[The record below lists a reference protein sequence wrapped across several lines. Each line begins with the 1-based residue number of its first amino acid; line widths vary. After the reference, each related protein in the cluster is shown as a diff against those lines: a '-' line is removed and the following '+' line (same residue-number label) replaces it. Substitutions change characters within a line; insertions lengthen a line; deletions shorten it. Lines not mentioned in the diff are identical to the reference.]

1 MTAAPARP
9 DPVETP
15 PPDLRRLARR
25 CEALI
30 WLATVTVLA
39 GPVLV
44 WLAPF
49 WLPRLFFGL
58 YGLGADPAPAA
69 LTTQLAGAA
78 IALVPASVLA
88 WGLLGM
94 VPLFRSFGR
103 GALFGPITA
112 LAVGRLGRALLVMA
126 LLDPLTRLAA
136 RLLASGG
143 LLPSLAGISLGI
155 GTRALVFLVLGATL
169 VALAAVLREAARLA
183 DENASFV

>member
-1 MTAAPARP
+1 MTAAPTRP
-9 DPVETP
+9 DSASPP
-15 PPDLRRLARR
+15 PPDLARLARR
-25 CEALI
+25 CEALV
-30 WLATVTVLA
+30 WLATVTALA
-39 GPVLV
+39 SPVLV

-49 WLPRLFFGL
+49 WMPRVFLGL
-58 YGLGADPAPAA
+58 YGLGADPAPIG
-69 LTTQLAGAA
+69 LTTQLAGAG
-78 IALVPASVLA
+78 IALLPATVLA

-94 VPLFRSFGR
+94 VPLFRGLGR
-103 GALFGPITA
+103 GALFAPITA
-112 LAVGRLGRALLVMA
+112 LAVGRLGRALLIMA

-143 LLPSLAGISLGI
+143 VLPSLAGVSLGV